1 MAAEAILQTKIIKHL
16 ASKGAYTVKVITASK
31 AGVPDLL
38 VCYKGLFIAIE
49 VKAPGKLSNTS
60 KLQDY
65 NLEQVRVS
73 GGRTLVVDNLADVL
87 KFFDSLDNQI

>member
-1 MAAEAILQTKIIKHL
+1 MKESTLQTKIIKHL
-16 ASKGAYTVKVITASK
+16 ANKGAYTVKVITASK

-65 NLEQVRVS
+65 NLEQVRAS
-73 GGRTLVVDNLADVL
+73 GGLTLVVDNLADVFR
-87 KFFDSLDNQI
+87 FFDSLDKQI

>member
-1 MAAEAILQTKIIKHL
+1 MAAEAVLQTKIIKHL

-60 KLQDY
+60 KLQEY
-65 NLEQVRVS
+65 NLDLVLEA
-73 GGRTLVVDNLADVL
+73 GGSSTVMCDTKDIDNFLAGL
-87 KFFDSLDNQI
+87 LI

>member
-1 MAAEAILQTKIIKHL
+1 MAAEAVVQTKIIKHL
-16 ASKGAYTVKVITASK
+16 TSKGAYVVKVITASK
-31 AGVPDLL
+31 AGIPDLL
-38 VCYKGLFIAIE
+38 VCYNGLFIAIE

-65 NLEQVRVS
+65 NLEQVRAS

>member
-1 MAAEAILQTKIIKHL
+1 MAAEAVVQTKIIKHL
-16 ASKGAYTVKVITASK
+16 TNRGAYVVKVITASK

-49 VKAPGKLSNTS
+49 VKAPGKLSSTS

-73 GGRTLVVDNLADVL
+73 GGRTLVVDNLPDIL
-87 KFFDSLDNQI
+87 RFFDSLDKHV